1 MILIIIV
8 IYSDI
13 YIYIYICIH
22 SIYIFSDIFSHC
34 NDHDIYGFNIYIV
47 IISMTCY
54 DYYSDISLV
63 GGLEHFSPPA
73 R

>member
-1 MILIIIV
+1 M
-8 IYSDI
+8 I
-13 YIYIYICIH
+13 YIYIH
-22 SIYIFSDIFSHC
+22 SIYIYRYICIFSDIFSHY

-47 IISMTCY
+47 IRSMTCY